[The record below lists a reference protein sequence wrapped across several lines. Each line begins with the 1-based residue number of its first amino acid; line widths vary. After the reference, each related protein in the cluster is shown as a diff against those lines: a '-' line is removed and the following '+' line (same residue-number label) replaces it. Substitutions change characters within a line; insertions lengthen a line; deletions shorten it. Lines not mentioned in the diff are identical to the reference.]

1 MKVPRI
7 YTRGRI
13 WRRLLNA
20 LTLILLAST
29 PALVRG
35 SLNQTDKDLVNQ
47 FFPDFLIE
55 ESEED
60 FAKGGPAPF
69 RTSAFAVADLGGT
82 GTDLIVAA
90 YTNGFSAAIRVL
102 RREGTAAVLVD
113 EPALPLLGGIFP
125 SVTFRDLNND
135 GRLEVMTSFSSARG
149 TGADWVFRW
158 NGSALVFLGPSSVD
172 PNGDES
178 TLLGGADFIDLDAD
192 GILEIVNPPQ
202 LGPVAAD
209 EDAPDVELFDIFGFD
224 GNRYTFS
231 RSVNYFST
239 FVRNEGKPVV
249 IERTFDVASTEVPYL
264 LEIINGTGGP
274 GTRVSSAV
282 IRLNGE
288 VVIDPRRFN
297 QRVAE
302 ITEKVNLLS
311 SNSLTVELRSAPG
324 SQLSVI
330 VAQEQ

>member
-113 EPALPLLGGIFP
+113 EPALPLLAGIFP
-125 SVTFRDLNND
+125 CVTLLDLNHD
-135 GRLEVMTSFSSARG
+135 GRPPEVITSFSSGRG

-158 NGSALVFLGPSSVD
+158 NGSALVFIGPSSVD
-172 PNGDES
+172 ANGDVS
-178 TLLGGADFIDLDAD
+178 TLLSGADFIDLDA
-192 GILEIVNPPQ
+192 
-202 LGPVAAD
+202 AHA
-209 EDAPDVELFDIFGFD
+209 
-224 GNRYTFS
+224 
-231 RSVNYFST
+231 
-239 FVRNEGKPVV
+239 
-249 IERTFDVASTEVPYL
+249 
-264 LEIINGTGGP
+264 
-274 GTRVSSAV
+274 
-282 IRLNGE
+282 
-288 VVIDPRRFN
+288 RR
-297 QRVAE
+297 Q
-302 ITEKVNLLS
+302 S
-311 SNSLTVELRSAPG
+311 D
-324 SQLSVI
+324 Q
-330 VAQEQ
+330 